1 MLEMAGEGWSIVTR
15 IAIVYSV
22 LYYVFC
28 LSVDKNGGILWEEID
43 TQITYQVVYTA
54 IFVKHVI
61 YFWRLFVFEE
71 ISLLRSVEN
80 ITHFLYVIHKMPGL
94 YIHKH
99 TCKYWKRI
107 KIMGIYKHE

>member
-1 MLEMAGEGWSIVTR
+1 MLEMADEGWSIVTR

-61 YFWRLFVFEE
+61 YFWRLFVLEE

-80 ITHFLYVIHKMPGL
+80 IHIFFTLYTKCLGYIYINTHANTENV
-94 YIHKH
+94 
-99 TCKYWKRI
+99 
-107 KIMGIYKHE
+107 